1 MKRSKVLPLLL
12 GLLALVSL
20 AFVSFTLLNTQNSQ
34 VEVTQSSVTKSS
46 SQAEQPPSSYQV
58 SEEEKANLASQF
70 ASLQAINPET
80 IAYIYA
86 PGTMLDE
93 PVVQTGDNA
102 TYLSKTFDGGY
113 DPYMGT
119 VFMDMDNRSDFSDQL
134 TWLFGHARGTAVPDH
149 RMFNDV
155 NFYDN
160 QEYFDQ
166 HPYIVIQTP
175 ERIYYYQAAF
185 LIIVPETTAFYRTS
199 FEDDKQFVT
208 QLAMVSRDAVTRNP
222 SITIQ
227 STDRYIVLSTCR
239 EEDVTIRANLYCRQI
254 PDSEMVEFLKNH
266 QSELVY
272 QATR

>member
-20 AFVSFTLLNTQNSQ
+20 TFISFTLLNTQNSQ

-119 VFMDMDNRSDFSDQL
+119 VFMDMENKSDFSDQL

-175 ERIYYYQAAF
+175 ERTYYYQAAF

>member
-20 AFVSFTLLNTQNSQ
+20 AFISFTLLSTQTSQ
-34 VEVTQSSVTKSS
+34 VERTQSSVTKSS
-46 SQAEQPPSSYQV
+46 SQAEKPPSSYQV